1 MTVQIENY
9 IPPQEWM
16 EAMATLCADLEAHI
30 IDSTGIP
37 RDLAQQVGAHTLNSF
52 AWSLHKKEDKL
63 EEPPRPN

>member
-1 MTVQIENY
+1 MTIQIENY

-37 RDLAQQVGAHTLNSF
+37 RDLAQQVVAHTLNSF